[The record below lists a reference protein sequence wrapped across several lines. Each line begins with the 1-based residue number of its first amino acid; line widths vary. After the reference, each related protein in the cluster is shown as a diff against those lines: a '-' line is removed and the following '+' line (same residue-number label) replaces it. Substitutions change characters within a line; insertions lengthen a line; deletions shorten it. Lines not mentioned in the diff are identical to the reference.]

1 MSIDPKDSGLLY
13 VVATPIG
20 NRQDISLRA
29 VELLREV
36 DLIAA
41 EDTRHSARLMES
53 LGIATPLISFHDFS
67 SAQRLDA
74 LLQRLQSGKSL
85 ALVSDAGTPG
95 IADPGYELVRA
106 ARQAGIQVIPLPGP
120 SAVIAALCVSGLPSD
135 RFIFEGFLPARS
147 RSRQDRLGSLV
158 DEQRTMI
165 FYESPHRIIDCLED
179 FQTIMGA
186 DRELFI
192 ARELTKRF
200 ETTLLAN
207 VEECLHWVC
216 SDPQQ
221 QKGEFVLVLAGM
233 SKTRRK
239 SGELDEGLRIL
250 RLLKDDVPLKRA
262 ARLAADISG
271 APRNALYRAALQAA
285 DNDTGEN
292 EADD

>member
-1 MSIDPKDSGLLY
+1 MSIDPNDSGLLY

-67 SAQRLDA
+67 STQRLDA

-85 ALVSDAGTPG
+85 ALISDAGTPG

-106 ARQAGIQVIPLPGP
+106 ARQVGIQVIPLPGP

-147 RSRQDRLGSLV
+147 RPRQDRLGSLV

-165 FYESPHRIIDCLED
+165 FYESPHRIIACLED
-179 FQTIMGA
+179 FQTIIGA

-250 RLLKDDVPLKRA
+250 RLLEDDVPLKRA

-292 EADD
+292 ETDD

>member
-1 MSIDPKDSGLLY
+1 
-13 VVATPIG
+13 
-20 NRQDISLRA
+20 
-29 VELLREV
+29 
-36 DLIAA
+36 
-41 EDTRHSARLMES
+41 MES

-74 LLQRLQSGKSL
+74 LLQRLRSGKSL

-207 VEECLHWVC
+207 VAECLRWVC

-250 RLLKDDVPLKRA
+250 RLLEDDVPLKRA

-285 DNDTGEN
+285 DNDTGES
-292 EADD
+292 ETDG